1 MFPTMY
7 NASDRGRF
15 HPASHGDRTKKLYAP
30 EYDADGVLHLI
41 DNGEESLYDYI
52 QSFKDSTDIHVLL
65 TRYQNGDAAAL
76 SKAQG
81 TYGDFTDMPKTY
93 AEMLNS
99 LIKGKDDF
107 MKLPVELRAKFNHSF
122 EEWISTYGSPTWLE
136 KMEVKIDDVSADGS
150 VDSDPVVD
158 PMPSA

>member
-7 NASDRGRF
+7 DARQRGRF
-15 HPASHGDRTKKLYAP
+15 HPHSHGERVKKLYAP

-41 DNGEESLYDYI
+41 ENGTESLYDYI

-65 TRYQNGDAAAL
+65 TKYQNGDVSAL

-81 TYGDFTDMPKTY
+81 TYDDFTEMPKTY

-107 MKLPVELRAKFNHSF
+107 LKLPVEMRARFNHSF
-122 EEWISTYGSPTWLE
+122 EEWISTYGSPAWLE
-136 KMEVKIDDVSADGS
+136 KMEVQLDRSTSGDPDGNL
-150 VDSDPVVD
+150 VSDPE
-158 PMPSA
+158 SSS